1 MIAGLSISKNSYQV
15 LVLSVLGGALVLIM
29 LLSLSLGAYAIP
41 FSSVLSI
48 LGEQFGLSLE
58 EVDRSA
64 ANVLLQIRLPRII
77 IALLIGGGLGIA
89 GAALQG
95 LFRNPLVEPGL
106 IGVSNGS
113 ALFAVVFIVLIP
125 GLAGSSNLIQNLGMP
140 LFAFLGGLT
149 HVWAVY
155 QLARTQGRTDTATLI
170 LAGVAINAL
179 AGALIGLTLFFADD
193 SALRSFT
200 FWSLGDLGASSWS
213 KFPVAISLIGIPSI
227 MLMLEYR
234 NLNALSLGEREAFHM
249 GISVQRVKIKILI
262 LSALIVG
269 VGVSLAGMIGFVGL
283 VVPHLIRIGF
293 GANHRLVLPASFL
306 LGAIL
311 LNVADLMARTVVSPA
326 ELPIGVLTALIG
338 APFFIYL
345 IFKLNKINS

>member
-1 MIAGLSISKNSYQV
+1 
-15 LVLSVLGGALVLIM
+15 
-29 LLSLSLGAYAIP
+29 
-41 FSSVLSI
+41 
-48 LGEQFGLSLE
+48 
-58 EVDRSA
+58 
-64 ANVLLQIRLPRII
+64 
-77 IALLIGGGLGIA
+77 
-89 GAALQG
+89 
-95 LFRNPLVEPGL
+95 
-106 IGVSNGS
+106 
-113 ALFAVVFIVLIP
+113 
-125 GLAGSSNLIQNLGMP
+125 
-140 LFAFLGGLT
+140 
-149 HVWAVY
+149 
-155 QLARTQGRTDTATLI
+155 LI

>member
-1 MIAGLSISKNSYQV
+1 VIAGIPISKNSYQA
-15 LVLSVLGGALVLIM
+15 LVLSVLGIALVLIM

-41 FSSVLSI
+41 FSSVLAI

-58 EVDRSA
+58 GVDRSA

-77 IALLIGGGLGIA
+77 ITLLIGGGLGIA

-106 IGVSNGS
+106 IGVSSGS
-113 ALFAVVFIVLIP
+113 ALFAVVFIVLVP
-125 GLAGSSNLIQNLGMP
+125 GLVSGSLIQNLGMP

-200 FWSLGDLGASSWS
+200 FWSLGDLGASSWG
-213 KFPVAISLIGIPSI
+213 KFPVAIALIGIPSI

-249 GISVQRVKIKILI
+249 GISVQRVKIKTLI